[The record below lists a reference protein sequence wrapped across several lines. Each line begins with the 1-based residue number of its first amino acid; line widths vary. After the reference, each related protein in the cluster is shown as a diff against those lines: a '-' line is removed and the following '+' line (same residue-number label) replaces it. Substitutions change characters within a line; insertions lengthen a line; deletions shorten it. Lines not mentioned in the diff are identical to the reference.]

1 MNCTYY
7 IVFEQNY
14 KKYQW
19 WIDKKARI
27 EKTINDFK
35 DPKTKAKAEAQ
46 TKVMTPKLR
55 KNVIF
60 FQLNRDLVEAVGNA
74 YKFGGVKRHPKPEEV
89 KRLLAPGADPNFPE
103 LHAQPD
109 FVMPWL
115 PDNKRRRYYH
125 SIFDKIRLISQLLK
139 SNHNFKVGHF
149 NDVDTR

>member
-27 EKTINDFK
+27 EQTINDYK

-46 TKVMTPKLR
+46 TKVMITKLR
-55 KNVIF
+55 QNVIS

-74 YKFGGVKRHPKPEEV
+74 YKFGGVGRKPNPKKVQE
-89 KRLLAPGADPNFPE
+89 LLDAG
-103 LHAQPD
+103 AQPD

-115 PDNKRRRYYH
+115 PDNKRRR
-125 SIFDKIRLISQLLK
+125 
-139 SNHNFKVGHF
+139 
-149 NDVDTR
+149 

>member
-46 TKVMTPKLR
+46 TKVMTTKLR
-55 KNVIF
+55 QNVIF

-74 YKFGGVKRHPKPEEV
+74 YKFGGVGRNPNPKKVQE
-89 KRLLAPGADPNFPE
+89 LLDAG
-103 LHAQPD
+103 AQPD

-115 PDNKRRRYYH
+115 PDNKRRR
-125 SIFDKIRLISQLLK
+125 
-139 SNHNFKVGHF
+139 
-149 NDVDTR
+149 